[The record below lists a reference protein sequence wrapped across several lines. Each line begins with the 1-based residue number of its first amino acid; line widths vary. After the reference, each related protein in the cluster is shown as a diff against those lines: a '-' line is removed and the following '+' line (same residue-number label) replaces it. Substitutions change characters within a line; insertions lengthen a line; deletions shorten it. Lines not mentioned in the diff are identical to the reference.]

1 MFVMHRNDFASISVA
16 FPRPAKSSNVPAH
29 KIVKNHSLLA
39 IASPPFFAAVAA
51 TRGGSL
57 AFLDLDDC
65 PRNDVAYAQLHV
77 DSFISWRAWMSA
89 TPCVRQRTQCSAL
102 SLVRTTGT

>member
-16 FPRPAKSSNVPAH
+16 FPRPAKSSNVTAH

-65 PRNDVAYAQLHV
+65 PRNDVAYAQIHV
-77 DSFISWRAWMSA
+77 ESFISCRARLA
-89 TPCVRQRTQCSAL
+89 APPCGRLRT
-102 SLVRTTGT
+102 R